1 MKLLRKLAFYGAW
14 VCLILGHRLA
24 DLARDGVGEADDFA
38 RGQGWVDADEYKVG
52 GTSDD

>member
-24 DLARDGVGEADDFA
+24 DLARDGVG
-38 RGQGWVDADEYKVG
+38 DADEYKVG
-52 GTSDD
+52 GSD